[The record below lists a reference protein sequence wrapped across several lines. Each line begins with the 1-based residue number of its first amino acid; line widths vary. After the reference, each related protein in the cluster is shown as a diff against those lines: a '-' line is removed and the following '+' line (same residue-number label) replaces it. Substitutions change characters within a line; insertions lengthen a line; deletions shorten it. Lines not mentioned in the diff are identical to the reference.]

1 MPFIFSRVF
10 IRQNSLYY
18 IVYLQYF
25 DMKTLQHLMNFP
37 HETEKL
43 EAFLVIN
50 NWRKGQIRTRQAM
63 YI

>member
-50 NWRKGQIRTRQAM
+50 N
-63 YI
+63 